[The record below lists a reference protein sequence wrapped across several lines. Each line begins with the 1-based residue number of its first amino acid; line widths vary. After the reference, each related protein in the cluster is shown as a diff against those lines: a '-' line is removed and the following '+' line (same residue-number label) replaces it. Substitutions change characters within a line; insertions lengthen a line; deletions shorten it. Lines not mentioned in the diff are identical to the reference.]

1 MRRHFPDPF
10 LSRREPMA
18 FPSLGEERSRDRQRA
33 MLPCLT
39 IDSERKQPCALRRDV
54 RSNGAGATTMR
65 RASTDRRKWC
75 PFRAPRVFRD
85 DRNAVFRL
93 SPQENT
99 SIKQCDRALGT
110 LGAVVSGFPMRA
122 RIHYDLR
129 QRLCAKSIHIFVC
142 AYWRLPSLA
151 PLSPHLLLFT
161 HIFQRVTGERIWGD
175 RRRVG
180 TQAINLGRKASLMP
194 TWQQSGRKRDRIL
207 PAPSTGGV
215 APDRLSVAPA
225 KKLCCQS
232 CQLYG
237 GCHG

>member
-1 MRRHFPDPF
+1 
-10 LSRREPMA
+10 MA

-33 MLPCLT
+33 TLPCLT
-39 IDSERKQPCALRRDV
+39 IDSERKQPCSLHRDV
-54 RSNGAGATTMR
+54 RSNCAGASTLR
-65 RASTDRRKWC
+65 SAITDRRKWC
-75 PFRAPRVFRD
+75 PVGAVRVFRD

-93 SPQENT
+93 SAQENT

-129 QRLCAKSIHIFVC
+129 QRLCAKSIHIFLC

-151 PLSPHLLLFT
+151 PLASHLLIFT

-175 RRRVG
+175 RRRFG
-180 TQAINLGRKASLMP
+180 TLAINLGRKALLTP
-194 TWQQSGRKRDRIL
+194 TWQQTGRKRDRIL
-207 PAPSTGGV
+207 QAPSTGGE
-215 APDRLSVAPA
+215 APDRLPVAPA
-225 KKLCCQS
+225 KKLGCQS